1 MGKALNL
8 QENNGKRSIAVIP
21 CYNEEYTIGSVSLKA
36 KKHVD
41 EVLVVDDGSTDETAK
56 IAKKAGAK
64 VISHKY
70 NMGKSAGIKT
80 GFSYAMAN
88 KYEYVVT
95 LDGDAQHNPHE
106 IPLLLT
112 TLKNNGHDITLGT
125 RWGKKTEMPLW
136 RKFGKRI
143 LDYTTSL
150 GNGGFV
156 TDSQCGFRAFNKKAI
171 ENLTPR
177 LNGKAF
183 AVESE
188 QLIRAHDLGL
198 HVATK
203 SISCKYKDLD
213 TSTKGPASHGFSVLR
228 SVLRLVAAKRPLLF
242 ISFPGLFLFLL
253 GFLLGYTTFQ
263 AFDQSA
269 FFNMGYLILVT
280 ILMIIGALAVFIGLL
295 LNVIPT
301 MLKPKNY

>member
-1 MGKALNL
+1 M
-8 QENNGKRSIAVIP
+8 QENNGKRSLAVIP
-21 CYNEEYTIGSVSLKA
+21 CYNEEYTIGSVILKA
-36 KKHVD
+36 KNHVN
-41 EVLVVDDGSTDETAK
+41 EVLVVDDGSTDETAR
-56 IAKKAGAK
+56 IARKAGAK

-80 GFSYAMAN
+80 GFSYAMAK
-88 KYEYVVT
+88 KYDYVVT
-95 LDGDAQHNPHE
+95 LDGDAQHDPHE

-112 TLKNNGHDITLGT
+112 TLKNNGHDIMLGT

-171 ENLTPR
+171 EKLAPR

-188 QLIRAHDLGL
+188 QLIKAHDLGL
-198 HVATK
+198 HVTTK

-213 TSTKGPASHGFSVLR
+213 TSTKGPASHGLSVLK
-228 SVLRLVAAKRPLLF
+228 SVLWLIAAKRPLLF
-242 ISFPGLFLFLL
+242 ISVPGFILFLIGLLL
-253 GFLLGYTTFQ
+253 GFQTF
-263 AFDQSA
+263 ATYNQSA
-269 FFNMGYLILVT
+269 FFNIGYAILVS
-280 ILMIIGALAVFIGLL
+280 IFMIIGALAVFVGLL
-295 LNVIPT
+295 LNIIPI
-301 MLKPKNY
+301 MMNRNEYR